1 MINAL
6 GLLRTQTGET
16 IPNEKISQLILANM
30 ATFVQDGKLSHRQ
43 IMQVYAVRSAASFID
58 LRALHLAFTRAFV
71 SKLKTFADMHKAQV
85 PESAPASSA
94 PASSAATVAVTYTS
108 KVSAPL
114 SSAVLLFLISPSE
127 WQQSTIKADSSD
139 VLSIDLL
146 N

>member
-94 PASSAATVAVTYTS
+94 ATVAVTYTS

-127 WQQSTIKADSSD
+127 WRQSTIKADSSD